1 MKSMDKQRCITNFSV
16 ILLGDLS
23 LRIFEQ
29 AVALFVAFVALVAF
43 VAFEQVLHWLHWFA
57 LVAFVAFEQVEG
69 CIWFLPPVVAGGIR
83 QN

>member
-43 VAFEQVLHWLHWFA
+43 VAFEQV
-57 LVAFVAFEQVEG
+57 EG